1 MRRREFI
8 TLLGSAAALWPLAA
22 RAQHPAKPLIGWLD
36 IQTLENRRTT
46 FEAFR
51 KGLGETGFVDGQNA
65 TIDFRSAE
73 YRSERLPGLAS
84 DFVRRPVDLIMA
96 ATNGPVL
103 AAKAA
108 TKTIPIVFAGGFDP
122 VEIGAVANLAR
133 PGGNVTGVSF
143 FTNALEAKRLGLLHV
158 VVPQAKVIGVLAN
171 PDNASYQA
179 TLRDL
184 KEAARALGLELAF
197 GNASRDR
204 DLEPA
209 FATFGQQGAGA
220 LQIAADTFFSSRSE
234 HLLEL
239 AARHAIPTI
248 YSGREF
254 TTAGGLMGYSS
265 RQTDAY
271 HEAGVYAGRILRGA
285 KPADLPVMLPTKFEL
300 VINLKTAKALG
311 LTIPEGLL
319 LAADEIIE

>member
-8 TLLGSAAALWPLAA
+8 TLLGSAAALWPLPA
-22 RAQHPAKPLIGWLD
+22 RAQQPAKPLIGWLD
-36 IQTLENRRTT
+36 IVTLENRRSNL
-46 FEAFR
+46 EAFR
-51 KGLGETGFVDGQNA
+51 KGLGETGFVDGQNV
-65 TIDFRSAE
+65 TIEFRSAE
-73 YRSERLPGLAS
+73 YRPERLPDLAS
-84 DFVRRPVDLIMA
+84 NFVRRPVDLIMA
-96 ATNGPVL
+96 SANQPVL

-108 TKTIPIVFAGGFDP
+108 TKTIPIIFAGGFDP
-122 VEIGAVANLAR
+122 VEIGVVANLAR

-143 FTNALEAKRLGLLHV
+143 FNNALETKRLGLLHV
-158 VVPQAKVIGVLAN
+158 VVPQAKVIGILVN

-179 TLRDL
+179 ALRDL
-184 KEAARALGLELAF
+184 TEAARALGLELAV
-197 GNASRDR
+197 GNASRER
-204 DLEPA
+204 DLEPV
-209 FATFGQQGAGA
+209 FATFVQQRVDA
-220 LQIAADTFFSSRSE
+220 LQVATDGFFTSQRE
-234 HLLEL
+234 HLIEL

-254 TTAGGLMGYSS
+254 TKAGGLLGYSS
-265 RQTDAY
+265 RQDDAY